1 MNDRQTTAKMYKVF
15 FMMPYDR
22 TLKTTLQA
30 LAFILAVF
38 LALPAHAQKPDLRGD
53 LLRLNTAEAGKAI
66 DFSFLQQGVTPLR
79 VSTLKG
85 KVLVINL
92 WATWCAPCIKELPSL
107 GKLETLRGGSK
118 FMVIGINLDINKEI
132 GFVKEFLD
140 KNQIGYFALNAQGDD
155 GGEAVDIQALPSTI
169 IVDAQ
174 GKLVG
179 VFEGETDWASEDA
192 LAFVDSLLKN

>member
-1 MNDRQTTAKMYKVF
+1 
-15 FMMPYDR
+15 MPYDR
-22 TLKTTLQA
+22 TLKSALQA
-30 LAFILAVF
+30 LVVVMALLLAF
-38 LALPAHAQKPDLRGD
+38 PAGAQKPDPRPELRPELRGD
-53 LLRLNTAEAGKAI
+53 MLRLNTAGAGRDI

-79 VSTLKG
+79 ISSLKG

-92 WATWCAPCIKELPSL
+92 WATWCAPCIRELPSL
-107 GKLETLRGGSK
+107 GRLDQLRGGEK

-155 GGEAVDIQALPSTI
+155 GGEAVDIEALPSTI

-179 VFEGETDWASEDA
+179 VFEGEADWASDDA
-192 LAFVDSLLKN
+192 LAFIDSVLKN